1 MKGLRYLNA
10 GRSHFSGVRFSF
22 DPHPRVG
29 DDTDGV
35 SWGSASTLFLL
46 FSFLCP
52 NGISSDRIV
61 TRGSNPSSDRS
72 LPPPFAARSRE
83 GGRAWNEFLT
93 NHRGNRQH

>member
-1 MKGLRYLNA
+1 MLPGEEFRVQCFCVSI
-10 GRSHFSGVRFSF
+10 SHS
-22 DPHPRVG
+22 
-29 DDTDGV
+29 
-35 SWGSASTLFLL
+35 

-61 TRGSNPSSDRS
+61 KRGSNSSSDQS

-93 NHRGNRQH
+93 NLRGNRQH